1 MKQIKNLILCAIW
14 LLSSTGIA
22 AQVAEPVKTHKNL
35 KKEIQGMPAM
45 QFQTAPLTTAFFLPQ
60 ASAAVP

>member
-45 QFQTAPLTTAFFLPQ
+45 QFQTAPLTTAFFCPRHRPQ
-60 ASAAVP
+60 YP